1 MKEGEALRRKR
12 LGSLMHA
19 TATSPYLSMIAREAG
34 VDEALARKILHAT
47 AQSLDPRETQS
58 ERPPSSKLP
67 EPKPADAIAPVSGV
81 KMVLNTD
88 GASRGNPGPAGAGAF
103 LALPDGTLVGAY
115 KKFLGTATNNVA
127 EYQAVILGLE
137 EAAKAGASE
146 LELRADSEL
155 VVRQLT
161 GVYKIKDPT
170 LADLARIVK
179 AKEKRFKRVLYRHVR
194 REQNV
199 IADRL
204 SNEAI
209 DERA

>member
-1 MKEGEALRRKR
+1 MKDGEELRRKR
-12 LGSLMHA
+12 LGSLLHA
-19 TATSPYLSMIAREAG
+19 TAASPYLPMIAREAG
-34 VDEALARKILHAT
+34 VDEALARKILQAT
-47 AQSLDPRETQS
+47 AQSLDPRTERQELASSPVQSVAEPGGAFETK
-58 ERPPSSKLP
+58 PS
-67 EPKPADAIAPVSGV
+67 A
-81 KMVLNTD
+81 KMILNTD
-88 GASRGNPGPAGAGAF
+88 GASRGNPGPSGAGAF
-103 LALPDGTLVGAY
+103 LAMPDGTLVGAY
-115 KKFLGTATNNVA
+115 KKYLGQATNNVA
-127 EYQAVILGLE
+127 EYQAVILGLD
-137 EAAKAGASE
+137 EAAKAGATE
-146 LELRADSEL
+146 IELRADSEL

-179 AKEKRFKRVLYRHVR
+179 AKEKRFRRVLYRHVP

>member
-1 MKEGEALRRKR
+1 MKDGEELRRRR
-12 LGSLMHA
+12 LGSLLHA
-19 TATSPYLSMIAREAG
+19 TATSPYLPMIAREAG
-34 VDEALARKILHAT
+34 VDEALARKILQAT
-47 AQSLDPRETQS
+47 AQSLDPRNDHAV
-58 ERPPSSKLP
+58 RAP
-67 EPKPADAIAPVSGV
+67 EAVPAAVEPVGAFDAKPATRMI
-81 KMVLNTD
+81 LNTD

-103 LALPDGTLVGAY
+103 LAKPDGTLVGAY
-115 KKFLGTATNNVA
+115 KKYLGQATNNVA

-137 EAAKAGASE
+137 EAAKAGATE
-146 LELRADSEL
+146 IELRADSEL

-179 AKEKRFKRVLYRHVR
+179 AKEKRFRRVLYRHVP